1 MAGSETW
8 LRRLLRSKEETALGP
23 AIPHGRTRPS
33 GPDTFAEDSNDFA
46 LAMYGQLRQRPGNLF
61 FSPFSIRTALGMT
74 YSGARGET
82 AAQMR
87 EALRF
92 PPSDETLHIAFAKII
107 QRLNAAGDGEY
118 ELAVANSLWGQEG
131 GELQAGFLEL
141 IARYYGGAMNVV
153 DFSLPADSVQVAIN
167 RWIEDKTKQKIR
179 QLIPPGGLGAEAR
192 LVLVNALYFKGMWQL
207 QFRKSATS
215 DEPFY
220 LEGGGTVRTALMYQ
234 RKEILYLQA
243 KGYQAVHLNY
253 RGDDF
258 SMLVLLPDRK
268 DGLRDLEKRLSAQML
283 KDCSARLGV
292 GEVELYLPRFKITW
306 GTGSICDQLN
316 TLGVTLAFDRS
327 QADFSGINGRQPPHK
342 EALFISAVYHKAFA
356 EVNEEGTEAVAV
368 SPFLLRKLGTALQP
382 RHPRQCPSSG
392 LTIPS
397 CSPSA
402 IGLAV

>member
-92 PPSDETLHIAFAKII
+92 PPSDETLHVAFAKII

-131 GELQAGFLEL
+131 AALQAGFLEL

-153 DFSLPADSVQVAIN
+153 DFGPPADSARVAIN

-179 QLIPPGGLGAEAR
+179 QLIPQGGLGPETR

-253 RGDDF
+253 RGDDL

-268 DGLRDLEKRLSAQML
+268 DGLRDLEKGGTA
-283 KDCSARLGV
+283 A
-292 GEVELYLPRFKITW
+292 ELRGAFGAKQQASQKEFALLPRRIY
-306 GTGSICDQLN
+306 L
-316 TLGVTLAFDRS
+316 
-327 QADFSGINGRQPPHK
+327 
-342 EALFISAVYHKAFA
+342 
-356 EVNEEGTEAVAV
+356 
-368 SPFLLRKLGTALQP
+368 KLGRSVP
-382 RHPRQCPSSG
+382 PCRQG
-392 LTIPS
+392 FINS
-397 CSPSA
+397 CR
-402 IGLAV
+402 